1 MDVGRVRGQSA
12 FHIAVA
18 HDTEPGNREMPDC
31 HHGPLRP
38 ASGAQDSMT
47 TPQNTKAGIWL
58 MIATTL
64 VFAAQD
70 GISRHL
76 GTHYSIY
83 MVVMVR
89 FWFFALFVMAMAARS
104 EGGLRAAASSAYPWV
119 QLARGVI
126 LVAEIAVML
135 VAFVKLGLIEA
146 HAVFTCYPLLVAA
159 LSGPILGEKVG
170 WRRWSAILVG
180 FVGVLIILQPGF
192 AVFSPWALV
201 PLLSAAM
208 FAVYGLLTRFVARK
222 DNTSVSFFW
231 TGVVGAVAMTPFGL
245 SHWTWM
251 APADW
256 GWMAVLCCTA
266 ALSHWLLIK
275 AYAVAEAS
283 AIQPFAYLQLVW
295 ASGIGLVVF
304 GETLRVNVAIGA
316 GIVVLAGI
324 FTLWRQRLREK
335 AALRAA

>member
-1 MDVGRVRGQSA
+1 
-12 FHIAVA
+12 
-18 HDTEPGNREMPDC
+18 
-31 HHGPLRP
+31 
-38 ASGAQDSMT
+38 MT

-104 EGGLRAAASSAYPWV
+104 EGGLRAATSSAYPWV